1 MIEYELEPLDREMRP
16 DSDLRHAGLSN
27 RETVTRTALELLA
40 AGTPIGIPGRE
51 VTCIWVD
58 KRMGPQQRRA
68 VSRSALKD
76 GQGRTHGGGL
86 LRACLFSE

>member
-58 KRMGPQQRRA
+58 KRMGPRSVGPCQEVRSRTAKAELTA
-68 VSRSALKD
+68 VV
-76 GQGRTHGGGL
+76 
-86 LRACLFSE
+86 C